1 MPLVQIDLD
10 RALAGLRPQIGEAVH
25 QAFVT
30 SLGIPANDRWCV
42 FRLHGDGDLIFDP
55 TNGAGDRGSMLCIQV
70 TMVQRYDTAAKH
82 KLFEEIAARLEG
94 LGIRH
99 QDVLICGTENRPDDW
114 YDGHVHG
121 G

>member
-10 RALAGLRPQIGEAVH
+10 RRLADLRPAISEQVH
-25 QAFVT
+25 QAFVA

-42 FRLHGDGDLIFDP
+42 FRLHDDGDLIFDP
-55 TNGAGDRGSMLCIQV
+55 TNGGVDRRSMLCVQV
-70 TMVQRYDTAAKH
+70 TMVRRYDVAAKH
-82 KLFEEIAARLEG
+82 KLFEDIAARLET

-99 QDVLICGTENRPDDW
+99 EDVLICGTENSPGDW